1 MCERMGLAVWT
12 IASAFLVFLA
22 LSHGLPWIVVV
33 FGSGLVALVVGWI
46 CVYLIT
52 RRQRLARWESER
64 QQRRSQRSKLLSES
78 LELTDK
84 PDFESRLR
92 SFSESDTGADED
104 FSSGMEFW
112 QKESLHAKTP
122 TRPQSLFRY
131 LLKRISR
138 LVQSGR

>member
-1 MCERMGLAVWT
+1 MGLAVWA
-12 IASAFLVFLA
+12 IASAFLVLLA

-33 FGSGLVALVVGWI
+33 FSSGFVALVVLII
-46 CVYLIT
+46 CGYLIN
-52 RRQRLARWESER
+52 RQRRLVRWESER
-64 QQRRSQRSKLLSES
+64 QQRRLQRSKMLSQS
-78 LELTDK
+78 LDLTNK
-84 PDFESRLR
+84 PDFETRLR
-92 SFSESDTGADED
+92 SFSKSDADVDED
-104 FSSGMEFW
+104 FFSGMEFW